1 VEEKVVERAY
11 LKLKL
16 DAVVVQSGRLAD
28 KQKGLSKEEM
38 QAMISF
44 GADAVFKTA
53 SGGAGAGAGAG
64 ENLSLSRA
72 ASRLCALGIR
82 IAVAAMLHSPV
93 ISAFA
98 DFWGE
103 QGAFRAASILS
114 LPLNKPASP

>member
-1 VEEKVVERAY
+1 MLPSVRRPSASLPQGTVEEKVVERAY

-44 GADAVFKTA
+44 GADAVFKTTA

-64 ENLSLSRA
+64 EV
-72 ASRLCALGIR
+72 ASVTHATG
-82 IAVAAMLHSPV
+82 V
-93 ISAFA
+93 
-98 DFWGE
+98 
-103 QGAFRAASILS
+103 
-114 LPLNKPASP
+114 